1 MKYISILMLSSF
13 LLLFNL
19 FGIEPPKKL
28 FIKDIIIGNSNEIVS
43 DNDKISVHYK
53 GWIFNSNLK
62 ENSPCDAKGEKFDDS
77 NDKVLRAKYGI
88 GTGEFSF
95 QLGQRLVIPGWELGF
110 KGMKVGG
117 IRCLVIPPKLGYGA
131 RKVGD
136 VIPPNSTLI
145 FEIELV
151 SINTEE
157 N

>member
-1 MKYISILMLSSF
+1 MKKLSILLIFF
-13 LLLFNL
+13 LFLFFKL

-28 FIKDIIIGNSNEIVS
+28 IVKDILIGNIDKTIS